1 MTCWRKRSKKN
12 PTDFPL
18 VSKVPRI
25 LLRGPIS
32 TPLLVI
38 FAGLWL
44 AGIGN
49 VALWKKLWSYPE
61 LHGTTGALFFLG
73 FFVFVAALHIAFLS
87 LLAWR
92 VTIKP
97 VIAFCLVAA
106 ALGANFMLTYGVVI
120 DRTMMINVLQTDV
133 RESAEL
139 LSLQLIIM
147 LFVIAL
153 IPIGWL
159 WRLELK
165 PAKVGRQV
173 KQNLAMLVMA
183 IAIGFLA
190 VMLTF
195 QSMASVMRN
204 HKQVRFMVNPLNSIY
219 ALGEVALEPFAK
231 PGKPFVEIGL
241 DAKAGEAWA
250 RSQRPPL
257 MVIVVGET
265 ARAANFSL
273 NGYGRNTNPELAM
286 ENVTS
291 FTNVYSCGTS
301 TAASVPCMF
310 SHLGREAF
318 DKRDAEYSTLLHVL
332 DHAGLSVLWLDN
344 NAGCKGT
351 CTHIANVDLSNERDP
366 EFCNRNE
373 CFDEVLLRGLD
384 QRIATAV
391 ATKGKKG
398 VVLVLHQKGSHGPA
412 YYLRS
417 PKAFKKFMPEC
428 ETNALQSCSREQ
440 LINAYDNTILY
451 TDHFLARTIDWLK
464 KQGEQYDTAM
474 LYVSDHGESL
484 GEGNTYLHGL
494 PYMLAPDVQKHVPMV
509 VWLSPQMAQRSG
521 VKTECLAQ
529 MRDKPLSHDHLFHS
543 TLGLL
548 NIQTQAYKAE
558 WDMFRPCSSVS
569 GS

>member
-1 MTCWRKRSKKN
+1 MTCWRKLSKKN

-18 VSKVPRI
+18 VSNVPRF

-38 FAGLWL
+38 LAGFWL
-44 AGIGN
+44 ASIGN
-49 VALWKKLWSYPE
+49 VALWKKLWSFPDIQGAP
-61 LHGTTGALFFLG
+61 GTLFFLG

-92 VTIKP
+92 ASIKP
-97 VIAFCLVAA
+97 VLAFCLIAA

-120 DRTMMINVLQTDV
+120 DRTMMVNVLQTDV

-139 LSLQLIIM
+139 FSLQLIVM
-147 LFVIAL
+147 LAVIAL
-153 IPIGWL
+153 APIWWL

-165 PAKVGRQV
+165 PVPAAQQIRHNFAVFT
-173 KQNLAMLVMA
+173 MA
-183 IAIGFLA
+183 IVVGVAA

-219 ALGEVALEPFAK
+219 ALAEIGLEPFAQPK
-231 PGKPFVEIGL
+231 KPFVAIGL
-241 DAKAGEAWA
+241 DARLGEAWQ
-250 RSQRPPL
+250 RSPRPPL

-273 NGYGRNTNPELAM
+273 NGYDRNTNPELAK
-286 ENVTS
+286 ESVTS
-291 FTNVYSCGTS
+291 FRNVYSCGTS

-310 SHLGREAF
+310 SHLGREAY
-318 DKRDAEYSTLLHVL
+318 DKRDADYGTLLHVL
-332 DHAGLSVLWLDN
+332 DHAGLNVLWRDN

-351 CTHIANVDLSNERDP
+351 CANISNDDLSNAKDA
-366 EFCNRNE
+366 EFCTRNE
-373 CFDEVLLRGLD
+373 CFDEVMLQGLD
-384 QRIATAV
+384 ARVAAV
-391 ATKGKKG
+391 ATTKGKQG
-398 VVLVLHQKGSHGPA
+398 IVLVLHQKGSHGPA

-417 PKAFKKFMPEC
+417 PNAFKKFMPEC
-428 ETNALQSCSREQ
+428 ETNALQSCTREQ
-440 LINAYDNTILY
+440 VINAYDNTILY

-464 KQGEQYDTAM
+464 KQGDRYDTAM

-509 VWLSPQMAQRSG
+509 VWLSPQMEQRSG
-521 VKTECLAQ
+521 VKIECLAQ

-548 NIQTQAYKAE
+548 NIQTQTYKPE
-558 WDMFRPCSSVS
+558 LDMFRQCGS